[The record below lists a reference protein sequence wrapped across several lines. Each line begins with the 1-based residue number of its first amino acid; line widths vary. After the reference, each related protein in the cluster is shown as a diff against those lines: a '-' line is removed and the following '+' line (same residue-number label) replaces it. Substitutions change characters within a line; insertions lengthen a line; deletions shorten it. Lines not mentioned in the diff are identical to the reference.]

1 MVGCFC
7 LFKKKKRQPFQ
18 MQICPVNQNNYK
30 EQRSDFCLWSFS
42 FFSFVWYYVKLSQL
56 KILVGLKKKK
66 VGFFVFFPHTF
77 PEINKVPM
85 YFEHLTPEGAL
96 DVWRSPDHCFSWI
109 KDVPLFNLSCF
120 VNEASLFLKSFHS
133 FIFIRKYYFFAFNK
147 NLKQLS
153 SL

>member
-1 MVGCFC
+1 
-7 LFKKKKRQPFQ
+7 

-42 FFSFVWYYVKLSQL
+42 FFFFCL
-56 KILVGLKKKK
+56 ILCEIVSIKNTGWFKKKKKK
-66 VGFFVFFPHTF
+66 VGFFVFFPPTF

-96 DVWRSPDHCFSWI
+96 DVWRSPEHCFSWI
-109 KDVPLFNLSCF
+109 KDVPLFNPSCF
-120 VNEASLFLKSFHS
+120 VNEASLFLNSFHS
-133 FIFIRKYYFFAFNK
+133 FIFIRKYYFFAFNI